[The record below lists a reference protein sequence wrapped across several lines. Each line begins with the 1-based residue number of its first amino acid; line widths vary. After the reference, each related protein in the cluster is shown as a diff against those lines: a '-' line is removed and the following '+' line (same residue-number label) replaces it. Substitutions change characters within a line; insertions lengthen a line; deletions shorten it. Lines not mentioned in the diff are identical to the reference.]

1 MIKSKGSRPV
11 IPVHRRTKRTK
22 LDDWNEEARRRG
34 LSYGYYVGL
43 QHLIRQGDKI
53 TMPNELPEEPAP
65 AEPGPIVRFTMSE
78 EGDR

>member
-43 QHLIRQGDKI
+43 QHLIRQGI
-53 TMPNELPEEPAP
+53 
-65 AEPGPIVRFTMSE
+65 R
-78 EGDR
+78 

>member
-43 QHLIRQGDKI
+43 QNLIRRGDKI
-53 TMPNELPEEPAP
+53 SLPDELPDAP
-65 AEPGPIVRFTMSE
+65 EAEVPGPIVRFTLID
-78 EGDR
+78 EGGR

>member
-22 LDDWNEEARRRG
+22 LDDWNEEARKRG

-43 QHLIRQGDKI
+43 QNLIRRGDKSPCR
-53 TMPNELPEEPAP
+53 TNCRTLPKPKYP
-65 AEPGPIVRFTMSE
+65 VRL
-78 EGDR
+78 